1 MVPEALL
8 PAPYDFGADVDT
20 QVALFSASGQGTL
33 EGDPSC
39 ALSWTASAST
49 LELTV
54 TQVPNASTCISL
66 GDVHSITPLFFDE
79 TSETLLY
86 VRSSIGSE
94 THTRL
99 MLDRRDVLGPN
110 LDASAIASL
119 LTSEQVL
126 VSGEQLVDPTDY
138 IGDGLD
144 GFILDI
150 GDIDAVVLK
159 NDGTISADNLPV
171 DGTARYISSVTPGA
185 VQSED
190 WQWILT
196 TQGIEFDDPA
206 TSATSTIDPVS
217 GQLTTIPD
225 VHWRILE
232 LDEDNRLWVI
242 ETEIIPSTPY
252 TESRLNFY
260 TVLNQ
265 DQDGDL
271 EADLDEVI
279 ANTDPFTF
287 NDADGDGLSDFDETN
302 NIGTNPAIADSDG
315 DGVTDGIDADPLESS
330 VSGADT
336 DLDGIDDAW
345 AATYYTGALNPDE
358 DLDGDSL
365 TVRDEYVSGTLDTFF
380 NERQIITAPEPR
392 LRLNRASRI
401 PLQYSVSDN
410 NQFLPGLGLRIHF
423 HGSAFSLFKL
433 EALTPT

>member
-1 MVPEALL
+1 M
-8 PAPYDFGADVDT
+8 
-20 QVALFSASGQGTL
+20 LF
-33 EGDPSC
+33 E
-39 ALSWTASAST
+39 
-49 LELTV
+49 
-54 TQVPNASTCISL
+54 
-66 GDVHSITPLFFDE
+66 
-79 TSETLLY
+79 
-86 VRSSIGSE
+86 
-94 THTRL
+94 
-99 MLDRRDVLGPN
+99 
-110 LDASAIASL
+110 
-119 LTSEQVL
+119 
-126 VSGEQLVDPTDY
+126 
-138 IGDGLD
+138 
-144 GFILDI
+144 
-150 GDIDAVVLK
+150 
-159 NDGTISADNLPV
+159 
-171 DGTARYISSVTPGA
+171 
-185 VQSED
+185 SED

-225 VHWRILE
+225 VHWRMLE
-232 LDEDNRLWVI
+232 LMRDNRLWVI

-271 EADLDEVI
+271 AADLDEVI

-302 NIGTNPAIADSDG
+302 NTGTNPAIADTDG

-345 AATYYTGALNPDE
+345 AATYYIGALNPNE

-423 HGSAFSLFKL
+423 HGSAFLLLFKL
-433 EALTPT
+433 EASLST